1 MSSGIF
7 NPQNRFWQTLDHF
20 ADLLILSLLWLVC
33 SLPLVTAGA
42 ACAALYDAVARCVR
56 GAEPLPWKRFWQTFR
71 RELPCA
77 AAVTVAWG
85 ALLWLLAWALR
96 LIGAAAAAGSAAA
109 PLVLVFCLVLMSCR
123 WGPPAGLFPLLSR
136 FTFRPVGLMLT
147 ALRLA
152 VGCLPRTVGLVAILV
167 ASAALVWVL
176 LFPVVILPG
185 GWRPGCLPRCWS
197 RCSAATSPKAPARR
211 SRRTTANKAK
221 KDRTRCTAGTVF
233 SVCTQRK
240 RPVTLS
246 GQARIAS
253 GAPQATRR
261 PPSAPPPGPISRM

>member
-109 PLVLVFCLVLMSCR
+109 PLVLVFCLVLMVL
-123 WGPPAGLFPLLSR
+123 P
-136 FTFRPVGLMLT
+136 
-147 ALRLA
+147 
-152 VGCLPRTVGLVAILV
+152 VGCLPRTVALVLIALV
-167 ASAALVWVL
+167 SAALVWVL

-185 GWRPGCLPRCWS
+185 
-197 RCSAATSPKAPARR
+197 AAAWLFAVLMEPVFRR
-211 SRRTTANKAK
+211 YQPE
-221 KDRTRCTAGTVF
+221 GT
-233 SVCTQRK
+233 
-240 RPVTLS
+240 
-246 GQARIAS
+246 
-253 GAPQATRR
+253 
-261 PPSAPPPGPISRM
+261 GPEEPEDEDE

>member
-109 PLVLVFCLVLMSCR
+109 PLVLVFCLVLM
-123 WGPPAGLFPLLSR
+123 
-136 FTFRPVGLMLT
+136 MT

-185 GWRPGCLPRCWS
+185 V
-197 RCSAATSPKAPARR
+197 AAWLFAALLEPVFRR
-211 SRRTTANKAK
+211 YQPEG
-221 KDRTRCTAGTVF
+221 AG
-233 SVCTQRK
+233 
-240 RPVTLS
+240 
-246 GQARIAS
+246 
-253 GAPQATRR
+253 PQE
-261 PPSAPPPGPISRM
+261 PDDDGE

>member
-96 LIGAAAAAGSAAA
+96 LSGG
-109 PLVLVFCLVLMSCR
+109 VQR
-123 WGPPAGLFPLLSR
+123 
-136 FTFRPVGLMLT
+136 LT
-147 ALRLA
+147 NR
-152 VGCLPRTVGLVAILV
+152 
-167 ASAALVWVL
+167 
-176 LFPVVILPG
+176 
-185 GWRPGCLPRCWS
+185 
-197 RCSAATSPKAPARR
+197 
-211 SRRTTANKAK
+211 
-221 KDRTRCTAGTVF
+221 
-233 SVCTQRK
+233 
-240 RPVTLS
+240 
-246 GQARIAS
+246 
-253 GAPQATRR
+253 
-261 PPSAPPPGPISRM
+261 

>member
-96 LIGAAAAAGSAAA
+96 LIGAAAAAPISRSAQ
-109 PLVLVFCLVLMSCR
+109 
-123 WGPPAGLFPLLSR
+123 
-136 FTFRPVGLMLT
+136 
-147 ALRLA
+147 
-152 VGCLPRTVGLVAILV
+152 
-167 ASAALVWVL
+167 AS
-176 LFPVVILPG
+176 
-185 GWRPGCLPRCWS
+185 S
-197 RCSAATSPKAPARR
+197 QSS
-211 SRRTTANKAK
+211 
-221 KDRTRCTAGTVF
+221 
-233 SVCTQRK
+233 
-240 RPVTLS
+240 
-246 GQARIAS
+246 
-253 GAPQATRR
+253 APQATVTAAAQGSSRR
-261 PPSAPPPGPISRM
+261 KVCQKRFQGRGSAPRTQRATAS

>member
-1 MSSGIF
+1 MSSVIF

-109 PLVLVFCLVLMSCR
+109 PLVLVFCLVLMVLPVGAAC
-123 WGPPAGLFPLLSR
+123 WMFPLLSR

-152 VGCLPRTVGLVAILV
+152 VGCLPRTVGLVAVLV

-185 GWRPGCLPRCWS
+185 V
-197 RCSAATSPKAPARR
+197 AAWLFAALLEPVFRR
-211 SRRTTANKAK
+211 YQPEG
-221 KDRTRCTAGTVF
+221 AG
-233 SVCTQRK
+233 
-240 RPVTLS
+240 
-246 GQARIAS
+246 
-253 GAPQATRR
+253 PQE
-261 PPSAPPPGPISRM
+261 PEDDGE